1 MSLVIL
7 YLYILKNVL
16 KSVLMKNF
24 KNISISIPEEK
35 FDLAIAVLTDYP
47 ILGIQEETDKL
58 IATFLD
64 NEWTCEMRKELLQS
78 LQNIDK
84 NAKIIFE
91 EFVNAQNWN
100 EEFEKNIPII
110 NISDRI
116 AILPEWKKYEVNAEI
131 PIIINPKMSFG
142 TGQHETTRLI
152 AKLME
157 KYVKPGQF
165 WLDIGTG
172 TGVLAIL
179 AIKLGASRAFAIDN
193 NEWAIENAT
202 ENFEMNG
209 VSDYIDLFEA
219 DIENITLPKS
229 NGIVANLYANLV
241 KNSFQKFYN
250 SLVGKNGTLLVSGI
264 LVYDKDEVIQ
274 SANEMNFELIDML
287 QESEWV
293 SLAFKCK

>member
-1 MSLVIL
+1 MFINFAFELFT
-7 YLYILKNVL
+7 KVL
-16 KSVLMKNF
+16 KSILMKNF

-35 FDLAIAVLTDYP
+35 FDLAIAVLMDYP

-64 NEWTCEMRKELLQS
+64 TEWTDEMRKELLQS

-84 NAKIIFE
+84 NANILSEVFL
-91 EFVNAQNWN
+91 NAQNWN
-100 EEFEKNIPII
+100 EEFEKNIPVI

-116 AILPEWKKYEVNAEI
+116 AILPEWKKFEVSADI
-131 PIIINPKMSFG
+131 PIVINPKMSFG

-157 KYVKPGQF
+157 KYIKPDQF
-165 WLDIGTG
+165 WIDAGTG

-179 AIKLGASRAFAIDN
+179 AIKLGAARAFAFDN
-193 NEWAIENAT
+193 NEWAIDNAT
-202 ENFEMNG
+202 ENFEINN
-209 VSDYIDLFEA
+209 VSDSIDLIEA

-229 NGIVANLYANLV
+229 DGIVANLYANLV
-241 KNSFQKFYN
+241 KNSLPKFYN
-250 SLVGKNGTLLVSGI
+250 SLASKNGLLLISGI
-264 LVYDKDEVIQ
+264 LIYDKEEVVK
-274 SANEMNFELIDML
+274 SAKEMNFELIDSL

-293 SLAFKCK
+293 SLAFRCH

>member
-1 MSLVIL
+1 MFINFAFELFT
-7 YLYILKNVL
+7 KVL

-35 FDLAIAVLTDYP
+35 FDLAIAVLMDYP
-47 ILGIQEETDKL
+47 ILGIQEEPDKL

-64 NEWTCEMRKELLQS
+64 SEWTSEMRNELIQS

-84 NAKIIFE
+84 NADILSEVFL
-91 EFVNAQNWN
+91 NAQNWN
-100 EEFEKNIPII
+100 EEFEKNIPVV

-116 AILPEWKKYEVNAEI
+116 AILPEWKKFEVSVDI

-157 KYVKPGQF
+157 KYIKPDQF
-165 WLDIGTG
+165 WIDAGTG

-179 AIKLGASRAFAIDN
+179 AIKLGATRAFAFDN
-193 NEWAIENAT
+193 NEWSIENAT
-202 ENFEMNG
+202 ENFEINT
-209 VSDYIDLFEA
+209 VSESIDLIEA
-219 DIENITLPKS
+219 DIENITLPKAD
-229 NGIVANLYANLV
+229 GIVANLYANLV
-241 KNSFQKFYN
+241 RNSLPKFYN
-250 SLVGKNGTLLVSGI
+250 SLASKNGILLVSGI
-264 LVYDKDEVIQ
+264 LVYDRDEVVK
-274 SANEMNFELIDML
+274 SAASLNFELIDSL